1 MVRGRA
7 LFKERFG
14 PTLYPRSY
22 EAQKRREAA
31 VAEHGV
37 EVVHYAIIFGI
48 MAVTKIKVYPSVAHY
63 ILHDIYD
70 NIFPVG
76 SGGTNGTPAS
86 ADPIFGFLNKR
97 TAPASRRAR
106 SVSAHGGR
114 RKGAKPRCRA
124 EYRGETGRYK
134 SPVRC
139 AKRMGHRGKHR
150 SGRFTWKG

>member
-1 MVRGRA
+1 MVKGPGQYPLPI
-7 LFKERFG
+7 LF
-14 PTLYPRSY
+14 PRSY

-37 EVVHYAIIFGI
+37 EAVHYAIIFGF

-76 SGGTNGTPAS
+76 SGGTNGTPTS
-86 ADPIFGFLNKR
+86 ADPIFGVLNEP
-97 TAPASRRAR
+97 TAIASPGAR

-114 RKGAKPRCRA
+114 RKGAKPRKRCPPGFRWD
-124 EYRGETGRYK
+124 GRRC
-134 SPVRC
+134 VR
-139 AKRMGHRGKHR
+139 
-150 SGRFTWKG
+150 KG